1 MNEFDQ
7 PEGIENTA
15 SEPVN
20 EPELMPET
28 AESSITPLATLRQ
41 RLLMVGTA
49 VLVVFLDQ
57 FTKYLVE
64 TKVPLNTVW
73 EPIPGWGDWL
83 RITHTGN
90 TGAVFGTFQGGSP
103 IFAGIAILVTLAL
116 LYYNFTLPAG
126 YKVVR
131 IILGVQLGGALGN
144 LIDRFRLG
152 HVTDFIDIGPWYI
165 FNIADAAIVFGSI
178 ALALVMWL
186 EQPPPDKPEPSAPL
200 TETAEKSL

>member
-1 MNEFDQ
+1 MNEFEQ
-7 PEGIENTA
+7 PQTVENPVEPSTA
-15 SEPVN
+15 LETA
-20 EPELMPET
+20 PET
-28 AESSITPLATLRQ
+28 AETDPPPPPATLRQ

-49 VLVVFLDQ
+49 VFVLLLDQ

-103 IFAGIAILVTLAL
+103 IFAGIAVLVTLAL

-126 YKVVR
+126 HKVVR

-144 LIDRFRLG
+144 LVDRFRLG
-152 HVTDFIDIGPWYI
+152 HVTDFIDVGPWYI
-165 FNIADAAIVFGSI
+165 FNIADAAIVFGAI
-178 ALALVMWL
+178 ALALVMWF
-186 EQPPPDKPEPSAPL
+186 EQTPPTTPQPVPQ
-200 TETAEKSL
+200 TAEESL